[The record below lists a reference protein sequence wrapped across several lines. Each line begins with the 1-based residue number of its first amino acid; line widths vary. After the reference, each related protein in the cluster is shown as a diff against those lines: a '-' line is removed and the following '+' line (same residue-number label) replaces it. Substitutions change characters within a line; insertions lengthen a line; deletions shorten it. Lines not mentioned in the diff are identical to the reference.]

1 MKKILNYKFS
11 LLIIIFTLLFSP
23 VLNTHA
29 EDDNE
34 EIKQEVE
41 RVREEQKQRL
51 ERERE
56 QSKQEREDEQKDD
69 REDEGEREYVA
80 APTIPTQPIIPVPVE
95 TTPAPIEETVTSQP
109 TTKVVNKPVT
119 QMVEEYQVNYITQ
132 YRKTNNYIVHD
143 VNLNGIVDEFEI
155 LQTNR

>member
-1 MKKILNYKFS
+1 MKKRLNYKFS
-11 LLIIIFTLLFSP
+11 LLIIIFALLFSP
-23 VLNTHA
+23 AQNAVA

-56 QSKQEREDEQKDD
+56 QRDD
-69 REDEGEREYVA
+69 REDEDEKEYA
-80 APTIPTQPIIPVPVE
+80 APPTIPTQPVMPVPVE
-95 TTPAPIEETVTSQP
+95 TTPAPIEETVTPQP